1 MQSTYRDAEQYLA
14 RYQSLMTKALH
25 LLEVGFDSRL
35 DKVSSEISP
44 KIAATHSE
52 SARHALAYGR
62 FEELIA
68 ESYSLLPNVRKVVL
82 NAYDHAG
89 NARLGPN
96 FDVYSNTVNSIF
108 LAYLNARDRLLRPS
122 IQHDFDTFKAEAKG
136 DSVESAARNLVKEC
150 FERAFS
156 EENLFTTIFSVEPA
170 YNPDPT
176 SVYSVLKSNN
186 RTAVNPVNIVPLATA
201 LQSALQSAPLQTIC
215 NVVGW
220 VTNEYLLLEYDE
232 DGETGFTRH
241 CRELAARLL
250 TEHLLAFADK
260 GFEAEID
267 KSIARAAVGP
277 EALTIGPVAANGV
290 ASSNAYPPIR
300 RALELLVMFDQCMP
314 KERSVC
320 FASIFFTFPSP
331 LPTSLTPPIITA
343 AHHLTNPHPPLRVP
357 RLPPAR
363 DDPHPLRPQRDHGP
377 GPVHDQEP
385 PHPQE
390 RARLPRDRALLVLP
404 PPGCSDH
411 LFLPGRRGSRRA
423 AALLPDLGL
432 DLLLPL
438 LLRTGRTGRFPVRA
452 GELHPAPPFLV
463 APAQSRSARQER
475 RGGKIPRREAGRHPP
490 AEHLR
495 LHRPVGGGD
504 PGCQSRRGG
513 RAEGEGERGEAGQGR
528 EGAGGRAGGRVRGPA
543 RGGGE
548 AEGGRVGEC

>member
-35 DKVSSEISP
+35 DKVSAEISP

-62 FEELIA
+62 FEELMA

-108 LAYLNARDRLLRPS
+108 QAYLNARDRLLRPS
-122 IQHDFDTFKAEAKG
+122 IQHDFDAFKAEAKG

-150 FERAFS
+150 FERAYS
-156 EENLFTTIFSVEPA
+156 EETLFTTIFSVEPA
-170 YNPDPT
+170 YNPDPI

-220 VTNEYLLLEYDE
+220 VTNEYLLVEYDE

-250 TEHLLAFADK
+250 TEHLLALADRA
-260 GFEAEID
+260 FEAEID

-314 KERSVC
+314 KERSVRLS
-320 FASIFFTFPSP
+320 FLLPFPS
-331 LPTSLTPPIITA
+331 
-343 AHHLTNPHPPLRVP
+343 
-357 RLPPAR
+357 
-363 DDPHPLRPQRDHGP
+363 
-377 GPVHDQEP
+377 
-385 PHPQE
+385 
-390 RARLPRDRALLVLP
+390 
-404 PPGCSDH
+404 
-411 LFLPGRRGSRRA
+411 
-423 AALLPDLGL
+423 
-432 DLLLPL
+432 LLPL
-438 LLRTGRTGRFPVRA
+438 SVPFPT
-452 GELHPAPPFLV
+452 FL
-463 APAQSRSARQER
+463 ST
-475 RGGKIPRREAGRHPP
+475 HN
-490 AEHLR
+490 
-495 LHRPVGGGD
+495 
-504 PGCQSRRGG
+504 
-513 RAEGEGERGEAGQGR
+513 
-528 EGAGGRAGGRVRGPA
+528 
-543 RGGGE
+543 
-548 AEGGRVGEC
+548 